1 MIQFFKY
8 YLKFCSVA
16 WCAPLSACRSVL
28 GQDAEPQTPEHRFVN
43 VCVNGYRS
51 RWSSLPP
58 ECVCVIGWMWQVLFE
73 FVLNYLSHPE
83 RICSNLPFLTWMHTE
98 ILSRNAHKLKC
109 QTSVSNRNVLFPSHK
124 VFVAAL
130 NSLYDH
136 LEPSF
141 GYHDDLVSISPSTS
155 ATMRPIHISSF
166 VCVIN
171 TFTVSLTF
179 IQLQW
184 ATWSVFMVFKKHGSK

>member
-1 MIQFFKY
+1 MWWSTKCHKMR
-8 YLKFCSVA
+8 L
-16 WCAPLSACRSVL
+16 LSVL
-28 GQDAEPQTPEHRFVN
+28 KYWYFKFYLSFTG
-43 VCVNGYRS
+43 CIYLRS
-51 RWSSLPP
+51 ITYKMKDYCCLLG
-58 ECVCVIGWMWQVLFE
+58 ELEQH
-73 FVLNYLSHPE
+73 VLNYLSHPE